1 MRHRRAWFC
10 RLTITVRSGGVE
22 VDRRVA
28 PEPEVAANV
37 QRGLGVGDCAEAG
50 AAAEVVLGAS
60 RLLVHAVARLL
71 TAARRWLA
79 GGEANGCRAERK
91 QTRESRI

>member
-1 MRHRRAWFC
+1 MRHRRAWLC

-37 QRGLGVGDCAEAG
+37 QRGLGIRDRAEAG

-71 TAARRWLA
+71 TAHSW
-79 GGEANGCRAERK
+79 
-91 QTRESRI
+91 